1 MYIYY
6 NPNPMGKRVGDC
18 SVRAISKALNVSW
31 DDAYIVISEQGY
43 KLGDMPSADYVW
55 GSVLK
60 QHGYTR
66 HIIPNSCPNFYT
78 TEMFCRDHPQGT
90 YVLGFGNHVCTI
102 VDGNIYDSWNSSE
115 QVPVFYWRKR

>member
-6 NPNPMGKRVGDC
+6 NPNPIGKRVGDC

-31 DDAYIVISEQGY
+31 DDAYIAISEEGY

-66 HIIPNSCPNFYT
+66 HIIPNSCPNCYT

-102 VDGNIYDSWNSSE
+102 VDGNIYDSWNSSD

>member
-6 NPNPMGKRVGDC
+6 NPNPIGKRVGDC

-31 DDAYIVISEQGY
+31 DDAYIAISEEGY

-66 HIIPNSCPNFYT
+66 HIIPNS
-78 TEMFCRDHPQGT
+78 
-90 YVLGFGNHVCTI
+90 
-102 VDGNIYDSWNSSE
+102 
-115 QVPVFYWRKR
+115 